1 MLKEEICLLIQIMN
15 SAMKLDNFLNK
26 KILVEQVRGESK
38 LTARQKGSLIG
49 LGLRGI
55 GSNSTLECSSAVL
68 GMVKKVQHV
77 IKVSLA

>member
-1 MLKEEICLLIQIMN
+1 MQLD
-15 SAMKLDNFLNK
+15 KLDNFLNK
-26 KILVEQVRGESK
+26 KILVSQIKGGSK
-38 LTARQKGSLIG
+38 LTDRQKGSLIG

-55 GSNSTLECSSAVL
+55 GSKSTLAATAPVL

>member
-1 MLKEEICLLIQIMN
+1 MQ
-15 SAMKLDNFLNK
+15 LDNFLNK
-26 KILVEQVRGESK
+26 EIVVKQVKGGSK
-38 LTARQKGSLIG
+38 LNDRQKGSLVG

-55 GSNSTLECSSAVL
+55 GSKSSVSCSPAVL